1 MIVKNKLTNEQ
12 IQGMHDYIS
21 GLAFRD
27 KKQKNSLKIYYHIST
42 PKDVYV
48 KFQSYGVEPD
58 NSIYSEE
65 VTQCIKPDGS
75 EMNCADQFEN
85 LRQKM
90 EFESGLLEI
99 DLDSRGNIMIL

>member
-12 IQGMHDYIS
+12 VKSMHDYLS
-21 GLAFRD
+21 GLAFKD
-27 KKQKNSLKIYYHIST
+27 KRKKNSLKLYYHIST

-48 KFQSYGVEPD
+48 KFLSYSVEPD
-58 NSIYSEE
+58 NSIFSEE
-65 VTQCIKPDGS
+65 ITQCIKPDGS
-75 EMNCADQFEN
+75 KMNCAEQFEN

>member
-1 MIVKNKLTNEQ
+1 MKHKLTKQQ
-12 IQGMHDYIS
+12 IQSMHEHLSKLTYK
-21 GLAFRD
+21 D
-27 KKQKNSLKIYYHIST
+27 KSKKSTLKFLYHIDT

-48 KFQSYGVEPD
+48 KYLSYSVEPD
-58 NSIYSEE
+58 NSIFSEE
-65 VTQCIKPDGS
+65 ITQCIKPDGS
-75 EMNCADQFEN
+75 KMDCAEQFEN